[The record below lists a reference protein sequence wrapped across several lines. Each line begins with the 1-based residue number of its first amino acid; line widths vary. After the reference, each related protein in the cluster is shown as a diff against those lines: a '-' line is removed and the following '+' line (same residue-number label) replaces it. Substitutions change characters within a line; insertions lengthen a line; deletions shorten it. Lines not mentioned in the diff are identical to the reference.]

1 MALNSKQKK
10 ILNRYSGQYAWGNLP
25 SDVQATIEKLS
36 SRKNNASRSVD
47 YVSDENV
54 WSDAERYLQDNYVRL
69 IGGVPTEEV

>member
-36 SRKNNASRSVD
+36 SRK
-47 YVSDENV
+47 YDENV
-54 WSDAERYLQDNYVRL
+54 WSDAERYLQDNYVRS
-69 IGGVPTEEV
+69 IGSVPTEEV